1 MPTDVVMPQMGES
14 ITEGTLTKWLKQIG
28 DTIARDEPLFE
39 ISTDKVDAEIPS
51 PAAGVLRETKAREG
65 ETVSINTVVAVIEEA
80 GSAALNGAGNG
91 AGNGSGNGAGKNA
104 VSAPNN
110 SSANGA
116 GKNGSASGAAVPLS
130 ATPEAPKQE
139 AAKVEV
145 PAAAGTDVPMP
156 QMGESITEGTI
167 TRWLKKIGETVQR
180 DEPLFEIS
188 TDKVDAEIPSPVAGV
203 LTEIKAQ
210 EGQTVAIHTIV
221 AVIGGG
227 GTMAAVSAP
236 AAPAPTAQADGAPAV
251 AASSSV
257 TSAPAAPPQSG
268 PATEIVMPQMGES
281 ITEGTITKWL
291 KKVGDA
297 VQRDEPIFE
306 ISTDKVDA
314 EIPSPVAGVLTEIRA
329 QEGETVAINTVV
341 AMMGS
346 AVSNSASSDRAAA
359 SATSTSTEVAAAPAG
374 SQPQS
379 TLAMPVNTSG
389 EAPRSSP
396 LVRRIAKENGVDLAA
411 AGISGSGF
419 AGRVTKNDIVGYL
432 NGGGKTAG
440 SAIQA
445 PAAIAAAG
453 SSSATLSQPGTPS
466 HSIAQVS
473 SGAATPVSSSRPEA
487 STAQSAPAT
496 TAPQK
501 AAAQTAPML
510 GEVVPMSKMRSIIAK
525 RMVESKQTSAHV
537 HTVFKVDMTRI
548 VRLREKEKT
557 KYEQRNGVKL
567 TYMPFITRATIHALR
582 KHPIVNAAVEG
593 SNIRYNKNVNIGIAV
608 ALDWGLIVPV
618 IKQTEEKNFLGITR
632 GIVDIADRARNKK
645 LAPDEVAGG
654 TFTLTNSGIFGEQFG
669 TPVIN
674 QPQVAILGIGGLNKE
689 PLVIQDQDGGDV
701 IAIRSIQ
708 RFTLGFDHR
717 IIDGSDAGKF
727 MTDLKSYLENWSEEI
742 G

>member
-14 ITEGTLTKWLKQIG
+14 ITEGTLTKWLKQPG
-28 DTIARDEPLFE
+28 DTVQRDEPLFE

-51 PAAGVLRETKAREG
+51 PAAGVLKEVKAREG
-65 ETVSINTVVAVIEEA
+65 DTVAINTVVAVIDAA
-80 GSAALNGAGNG
+80 GSSNGA
-91 AGNGSGNGAGKNA
+91 
-104 VSAPNN
+104 APQ
-110 SSANGA
+110 SEAPA
-116 GKNGSASGAAVPLS
+116 ATAAAV
-130 ATPEAPKQE
+130 AAPAQVGSQD
-139 AAKVEV
+139 APGAS
-145 PAAAGTDVPMP
+145 PAVDVPMP

-167 TRWLKKIGETVQR
+167 TKWLKKIGDTVLR

-188 TDKVDAEIPSPVAGV
+188 TDKVDAEIPSPAEGV
-203 LTEIKAQ
+203 LTEIKAE
-210 EGQTVAIHTIV
+210 EGQTVAINTVV

-227 GTMAAVSAP
+227 ASKGA
-236 AAPAPTAQADGAPAV
+236 AAPATAGQGDGVASSASQPGAPGGVAAPSGGNAGAPA
-251 AASSSV
+251 
-257 TSAPAAPPQSG
+257 
-268 PATEIVMPQMGES
+268 TEVMMPQMGES

-291 KKVGDA
+291 KKVGDS

-314 EIPSPVAGVLTEIRA
+314 EIPSPAAGTLTEIRA
-329 QEGETVAINTVV
+329 QEGQTVQINTVV
-341 AMMGS
+341 AVIGG
-346 AVSNSASSDRAAA
+346 AAGA
-359 SATSTSTEVAAAPAG
+359 GAPAG
-374 SQPQS
+374 NKQP
-379 TLAMPVNTSG
+379 MPTATTDTQAQRAGAAVQQEVADG
-389 EAPRSSP
+389 KGPRSSP
-396 LVRRIAKENGVDLAA
+396 LVRKIASENGVDLRS

-419 AGRVTKNDIVGYL
+419 EGRITKNDIVGYL
-432 NGGGKTAG
+432 NNGGK
-440 SAIQA
+440 
-445 PAAIAAAG
+445 AAAG
-453 SSSATLSQPGTPS
+453 APSPMLGQSSQSSATPSVPGTPS

-473 SGAATPVSSSRPEA
+473 SGAGQPVTSARQEA

-496 TAPQK
+496 TAPKQ
-501 AAAQTAPML
+501 AAGESAPVL

-548 VRLREKEKT
+548 VKLREKEKT

-567 TYMPFITRATIHALR
+567 TFMPFITRATIMALR

-593 SNIRYNKNVNIGIAV
+593 QNIRYNKNVNIGIAV

-618 IKQTEEKNFLGITR
+618 LKQTEEKNFLGIAR

-689 PLVIQDQDGGDV
+689 ALVVQDKDGGDV
-701 IAIRSIQ
+701 IAVRSVQ

-727 MTDLKSYLENWSEEI
+727 MTDFKSVLENWNEDI